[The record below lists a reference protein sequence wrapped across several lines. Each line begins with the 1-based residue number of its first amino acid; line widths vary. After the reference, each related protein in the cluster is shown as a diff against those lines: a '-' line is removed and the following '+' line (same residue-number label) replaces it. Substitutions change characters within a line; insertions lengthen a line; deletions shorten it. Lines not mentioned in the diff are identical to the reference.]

1 MSAICVIPAR
11 GGSRR
16 IPGKNKKLFHGK
28 PIILYSIEAAQ
39 QSGLFSR
46 IIVSTDDLDIVE
58 IATRAGCEIH
68 YRDEETARDEVGTQE
83 VMKRVLLDMVK
94 IEDRGGVACCIYPTA
109 PLISDSDLMC
119 GKYAIEDGKRYAFSV
134 GTDPLCDAG
143 QFYWGRFVAF
153 ISGQSLIGPNTE
165 MIPVSK
171 TRVCDIN
178 TPEDWD
184 RALRMYEELHK
195 ND

>member
-46 IIVSTDDLDIVE
+46 IIVSTDDLGIVE

-83 VMKRVLLDMVK
+83 VVKRVLLDMMK

-109 PLISDSDLMC
+109 PLISSFDLLY
-119 GKYAIEDGKRYAFSV
+119 GKYAVEDDKRYAFSV
-134 GTDPLCDAG
+134 GTNPLRDAG
-143 QFYWGRFVAF
+143 QFYWGRIVAF
-153 ISGQSLIGPNTE
+153 ISGQPLIGSYTE
-165 MIPVSK
+165 LVPIADH
-171 TRVCDIN
+171 RVCDIN

-195 ND
+195 